1 MVLGNLNK
9 IISQIELNEWTLDC
23 LEVKLF
29 YIVNRIEKNEFLHND
44 NLLEQIKLNCQIQKC
59 KTKLHKLNSDFK
71 INFQLLKEAKNET
84 V

>member
-1 MVLGNLNK
+1 MVLADLNK
-9 IISQIELNEWTLDC
+9 IVSEIELNEWTLDC

-29 YIVNRIEKNEFLHND
+29 YIVNRIEKSEFLHNE

-59 KTKLHKLNSDFK
+59 KTKLQKLNSDFK
-71 INFQLLKEAKNET
+71 INFELLKESKNET